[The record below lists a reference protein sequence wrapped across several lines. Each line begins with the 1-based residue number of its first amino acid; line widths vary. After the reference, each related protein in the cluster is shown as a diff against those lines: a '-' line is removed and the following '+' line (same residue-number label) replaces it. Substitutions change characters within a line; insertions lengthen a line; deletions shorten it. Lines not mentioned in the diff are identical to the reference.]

1 MHSHHDKTRGWQP
14 FWAALGAALLVLLP
28 LVGGTILL
36 TRQSL
41 RTKLAAKPQSGVA
54 VRMPKTENQL
64 TLLVCTAG
72 EQPGF
77 VLLYLN
83 ASQNCIRLAA
93 LPAETA
99 IPFGQGEATLA
110 QCYAAAGPARCREAL
125 LGPLALPET
134 TRYLALSPS
143 VLAAIADRYGMLRV
157 GFSGALTADELAQ
170 CGLSGGVQALSAR
183 EAESLFSGWDKDGT
197 LPPSHRAA
205 ARAAVLYQSMPENK
219 DYLTHEETLGTIQI
233 SEDVVASIATSTALE
248 VEGVGGLLS
257 TNMSDYL
264 GGKKMTARGVRVE
277 MEGDAIVVNLFI
289 MLRYG
294 FAVAEVAE
302 KVQTAVF
309 SALEGMTGFAVKA
322 VNVHVGGITFD

>member
-125 LGPLALPET
+125 LEPLALPET

-170 CGLSGGVQALSAR
+170 CGLSGGVQALSGPGG
-183 EAESLFSGWDKDGT
+183 AEPLFRVGQRRH
-197 LPPSHRAA
+197 PPAQPPGCR
-205 ARAAVLYQSMPENK
+205 RAAVWDAFFRQDLELLPTTLPAALRAHSSEL
-219 DYLTHEETLGTIQI
+219 LTDLTAQDFLTLESTLEFLANGNAAVSADALPGAWNPTRRFYGLT
-233 SEDVVASIATSTALE
+233 DASRAS
-248 VEGVGGLLS
+248 
-257 TNMSDYL
+257 
-264 GGKKMTARGVRVE
+264 
-277 MEGDAIVVNLFI
+277 
-289 MLRYG
+289 
-294 FAVAEVAE
+294 
-302 KVQTAVF
+302 VQTLF
-309 SALEGMTGFAVKA
+309 
-322 VNVHVGGITFD
+322 NVWPTEAQAASSSEP

>member
-41 RTKLAAKPQSGVA
+41 RTRLAAKPQSGVA

-125 LGPLALPET
+125 LEPLALPET

-143 VLAAIADRYGMLRV
+143 VLAAIADRYGMLR
-157 GFSGALTADELAQ
+157 
-170 CGLSGGVQALSAR
+170 ALSAR
-183 EAESLFSGWDKDGT
+183 EAQSLFSGWDKDGT

-205 ARAAVLYQSMPENK
+205 ARAAVWDAFFRQDLELLPTTLPAALRAHSSEL
-219 DYLTHEETLGTIQI
+219 LTDLTAQDLLTLESTLEFLANGNAAV
-233 SEDVVASIATSTALE
+233 SADVLPGAWNPTRRFYGLTDASRAS
-248 VEGVGGLLS
+248 
-257 TNMSDYL
+257 
-264 GGKKMTARGVRVE
+264 
-277 MEGDAIVVNLFI
+277 
-289 MLRYG
+289 
-294 FAVAEVAE
+294 
-302 KVQTAVF
+302 VQTLF
-309 SALEGMTGFAVKA
+309 
-322 VNVHVGGITFD
+322 NVWPTEAQAASSSEP

>member
-125 LGPLALPET
+125 LEPLALPET

-143 VLAAIADRYGMLRV
+143 VLAAIAERYGMLRV
-157 GFSGALTADELAQ
+157 GFSGALTADELAHQ
-170 CGLSGGVQALSAR
+170 HLWRFWTKLPGGTKTAPSRPATGLPPGRRCGTR
-183 EAESLFSGWDKDGT
+183 FSGKISNCS
-197 LPPSHRAA
+197 PRPSLRP
-205 ARAAVLYQSMPENK
+205 SGP
-219 DYLTHEETLGTIQI
+219 
-233 SEDVVASIATSTALE
+233 
-248 VEGVGGLLS
+248 
-257 TNMSDYL
+257 
-264 GGKKMTARGVRVE
+264 TAR
-277 MEGDAIVVNLFI
+277 
-289 MLRYG
+289 
-294 FAVAEVAE
+294 
-302 KVQTAVF
+302 
-309 SALEGMTGFAVKA
+309 SC
-322 VNVHVGGITFD
+322 

>member
-41 RTKLAAKPQSGVA
+41 RTRLAAKPQSGVA

-110 QCYAAAGPARCREAL
+110 HSSELLTDLTAQDLLTLESTLEFLANGNAAVFAD
-125 LGPLALPET
+125 ALPGAWNP
-134 TRYLALSPS
+134 TR
-143 VLAAIADRYGMLRV
+143 RFYG
-157 GFSGALTADELAQ
+157 LTDA
-170 CGLSGGVQALSAR
+170 S
-183 EAESLFSGWDKDGT
+183 
-197 LPPSHRAA
+197 RA
-205 ARAAVLYQSMPENK
+205 S
-219 DYLTHEETLGTIQI
+219 
-233 SEDVVASIATSTALE
+233 
-248 VEGVGGLLS
+248 
-257 TNMSDYL
+257 
-264 GGKKMTARGVRVE
+264 
-277 MEGDAIVVNLFI
+277 
-289 MLRYG
+289 
-294 FAVAEVAE
+294 
-302 KVQTAVF
+302 VQTLF
-309 SALEGMTGFAVKA
+309 
-322 VNVHVGGITFD
+322 NVWPTEAQAASSSEP

>member
-125 LGPLALPET
+125 LEPLALPET

-170 CGLSGGVQALSAR
+170 RGLSGGVQALSAR
-183 EAESLFSGWDKDGT
+183 EAQSLFSGWDKDGT

-205 ARAAVLYQSMPENK
+205 ARAAVWDAFFRQDLELLPTTLSAALRAHSSEL
-219 DYLTHEETLGTIQI
+219 LTDLTAQDLLTLESTLEFLANGNAAVFADALPGAWNPTRRFYGLT
-233 SEDVVASIATSTALE
+233 DASRAS
-248 VEGVGGLLS
+248 
-257 TNMSDYL
+257 
-264 GGKKMTARGVRVE
+264 
-277 MEGDAIVVNLFI
+277 
-289 MLRYG
+289 
-294 FAVAEVAE
+294 
-302 KVQTAVF
+302 VQTLF
-309 SALEGMTGFAVKA
+309 
-322 VNVHVGGITFD
+322 NVWPTEAQAASSSEP

>member
-1 MHSHHDKTRGWQP
+1 LHSHHDKTRGWQP

-41 RTKLAAKPQSGVA
+41 RTRLAAKPQSGVA

-125 LGPLALPET
+125 LEPLALPET

-170 CGLSGGVQALSAR
+170 CSLSGGVQALSAR
-183 EAESLFSGWDKDGT
+183 EAQSLFSGWDKDGT

-205 ARAAVLYQSMPENK
+205 ARAAVWDAFFRQDLELLPTTLPAALRAHSSEL
-219 DYLTHEETLGTIQI
+219 LTDLTAQDFFGSRELGRADHRHAGADGAAFVQG
-233 SEDVVASIATSTALE
+233 DVSQGGAQDGGMIHGHGREAGQVAGQGRGGVMGAAQPGLHDGQLHAL
-248 VEGVGGLLS
+248 
-257 TNMSDYL
+257 T
-264 GGKKMTARGVRVE
+264 GKGQ
-277 MEGDAIVVNLFI
+277 
-289 MLRYG
+289 YG
-294 FAVAEVAE
+294 QHGQE
-302 KVQTAVF
+302 
-309 SALEGMTGFAVKA
+309 
-322 VNVHVGGITFD
+322 

>member
-41 RTKLAAKPQSGVA
+41 RTRLAAKPQSGVA

-125 LGPLALPET
+125 LEPLALPET

-170 CGLSGGVQALSAR
+170 CGLSGGVQALSGPGG
-183 EAESLFSGWDKDGT
+183 AEPLFRVGQRRH
-197 LPPSHRAA
+197 PPAQPPAA
-205 ARAAVLYQSMPENK
+205 ARAAVWDAFFRQDLELLPTTLPAALRAHSSEL
-219 DYLTHEETLGTIQI
+219 LTDLTAQDLLTLESTLEFLANGNAAVFADALPGAWNPTRRFYGLT
-233 SEDVVASIATSTALE
+233 DASRAS
-248 VEGVGGLLS
+248 
-257 TNMSDYL
+257 
-264 GGKKMTARGVRVE
+264 
-277 MEGDAIVVNLFI
+277 
-289 MLRYG
+289 
-294 FAVAEVAE
+294 
-302 KVQTAVF
+302 VQTLF
-309 SALEGMTGFAVKA
+309 
-322 VNVHVGGITFD
+322 NVWPTEAQAASSSEP

>member
-1 MHSHHDKTRGWQP
+1 M
-14 FWAALGAALLVLLP
+14 
-28 LVGGTILL
+28 GGTILL

-99 IPFGQGEATLA
+99 IPFGQGEATRPVLCRGRPSPLPGSLIGA
-110 QCYAAAGPARCREAL
+110 SGSARDH
-125 LGPLALPET
+125 
-134 TRYLALSPS
+134 RYLALSPS

-183 EAESLFSGWDKDGT
+183 EAQSLFSGWDKDGT

-205 ARAAVLYQSMPENK
+205 AGRRC
-219 DYLTHEETLGTIQI
+219 GTRFSGKI
-233 SEDVVASIATSTALE
+233 SNCSPRPSLRPS
-248 VEGVGGLLS
+248 GP
-257 TNMSDYL
+257 
-264 GGKKMTARGVRVE
+264 TAR
-277 MEGDAIVVNLFI
+277 
-289 MLRYG
+289 
-294 FAVAEVAE
+294 
-302 KVQTAVF
+302 
-309 SALEGMTGFAVKA
+309 SC
-322 VNVHVGGITFD
+322 

>member
-125 LGPLALPET
+125 LEPLALPET

-157 GFSGALTADELAQ
+157 GFSGALTADELARTG
-170 CGLSGGVQALSAR
+170 CSANVQALSAR
-183 EAESLFSGWDKDGT
+183 EAEALLSGMEGVV
-197 LPPSHRAA
+197 PPAHKAA
-205 ARAAVLYQSMPENK
+205 ARAAVWDAFFRQELELLPATLPDALRTHSPSL
-219 DYLTHEETLGTIQI
+219 LTDLTAQDLLTLESTLEFLANGNAAVSADALPGAWNPTRRFYGLT
-233 SEDVVASIATSTALE
+233 DASRAS
-248 VEGVGGLLS
+248 
-257 TNMSDYL
+257 
-264 GGKKMTARGVRVE
+264 
-277 MEGDAIVVNLFI
+277 
-289 MLRYG
+289 
-294 FAVAEVAE
+294 
-302 KVQTAVF
+302 VQTLF
-309 SALEGMTGFAVKA
+309 
-322 VNVHVGGITFD
+322 NVWPTEAQAASSSEP

>member
-125 LGPLALPET
+125 LEPLALPET

-157 GFSGALTADELAQ
+157 GFSGALTADERAQ
-170 CGLSGGVQALSAR
+170 GGLSGGGQALSAR
-183 EAESLFSGWDKDGT
+183 EAQSLFSGWDKDGT

-205 ARAAVLYQSMPENK
+205 ARAAVWDAFFRQDLELLPTTLPAALRAHSSEL
-219 DYLTHEETLGTIQI
+219 LTDLTAQDLLTLESTLEFLANGNAAVSADALPGAWNPTRRFYGLT
-233 SEDVVASIATSTALE
+233 DASRAS
-248 VEGVGGLLS
+248 
-257 TNMSDYL
+257 
-264 GGKKMTARGVRVE
+264 
-277 MEGDAIVVNLFI
+277 
-289 MLRYG
+289 
-294 FAVAEVAE
+294 
-302 KVQTAVF
+302 VQTLF
-309 SALEGMTGFAVKA
+309 
-322 VNVHVGGITFD
+322 NVWPTEAQAASSSEP

>member
-125 LGPLALPET
+125 LEPLALPET

-157 GFSGALTADELAQ
+157 GFSGALAQ

-183 EAESLFSGWDKDGT
+183 EAQSLFSGWDKDGT

-205 ARAAVLYQSMPENK
+205 ARAAVWDAFFRQDLELLPTTLPAALRAHSSEL
-219 DYLTHEETLGTIQI
+219 LTDLTAQDFLTLESTLEFLANGNAAVSADALPGAWNPTRRFYGLT
-233 SEDVVASIATSTALE
+233 DASRAS
-248 VEGVGGLLS
+248 
-257 TNMSDYL
+257 
-264 GGKKMTARGVRVE
+264 
-277 MEGDAIVVNLFI
+277 
-289 MLRYG
+289 
-294 FAVAEVAE
+294 
-302 KVQTAVF
+302 VQTLF
-309 SALEGMTGFAVKA
+309 
-322 VNVHVGGITFD
+322 NVWPTEAQAASSSEP

>member
-125 LGPLALPET
+125 LEPLALPET

-170 CGLSGGVQALSAR
+170 CGLSGGDTV
-183 EAESLFSGWDKDGT
+183 
-197 LPPSHRAA
+197 PPAHKAA
-205 ARAAVLYQSMPENK
+205 ARAAVWDAFFRQDLELLPTTLPAALRAHSSEL
-219 DYLTHEETLGTIQI
+219 LTDLTAQDFLTLESTLEFLANGNAAVSADALPGAWNPTRRFYGLT
-233 SEDVVASIATSTALE
+233 DASRAS
-248 VEGVGGLLS
+248 
-257 TNMSDYL
+257 
-264 GGKKMTARGVRVE
+264 
-277 MEGDAIVVNLFI
+277 
-289 MLRYG
+289 
-294 FAVAEVAE
+294 
-302 KVQTAVF
+302 VQTLF
-309 SALEGMTGFAVKA
+309 
-322 VNVHVGGITFD
+322 NVWPTEAQAASSSEP

>member
-1 MHSHHDKTRGWQP
+1 MVSHGWRP

-54 VRMPKTENQL
+54 VRMPKAENQL

-93 LPAETA
+93 LPAETTIA
-99 IPFGQGEATLA
+99 FGQGEATLA

-125 LGPLALPET
+125 LEPLALPET
-134 TRYLALSPS
+134 TQYLALSPS
-143 VLAAIADRYGMLRV
+143 VLSALADRYGMLRV
-157 GFSGALTADELAQ
+157 GFSGALAAEELAQ

-183 EAESLFSGWDKDGT
+183 EANALFADWDKDGT
-197 LPPSHRAA
+197 LLPRHRAA
-205 ARAAVLYQSMPENK
+205 ARAAVWDAFFRQNLDLLP
-219 DYLTHEETLGTIQI
+219 TTLP
-233 SEDVVASIATSTALE
+233 TALRAHSSE
-248 VEGVGGLLS
+248 LLTDLSAQDLLTLES
-257 TNMSDYL
+257 TLEFLANGNAAVSSDALPGAWNPTRRFYTL
-264 GGKKMTARGVRVE
+264 T
-277 MEGDAIVVNLFI
+277 DAS
-289 MLRYG
+289 R
-294 FAVAEVAE
+294 AA
-302 KVQTAVF
+302 VQTLF
-309 SALEGMTGFAVKA
+309 
-322 VNVHVGGITFD
+322 NVSPTETQAASSSEP

>member
-125 LGPLALPET
+125 LEPLALPET
-134 TRYLALSPS
+134 TRYLAFSPS

-157 GFSGALTADELAQ
+157 GFSGALAADELAQ

-183 EAESLFSGWDKDGT
+183 EAQSLFSGWDKDGT

-205 ARAAVLYQSMPENK
+205 ARAAVWDAFFRQDLELLPTTLPAALRAHSSEL
-219 DYLTHEETLGTIQI
+219 LTDLTAQDLLTLESTLEFLANGNA
-233 SEDVVASIATSTALE
+233 VVSADALPGAWNPTRRFYGLTDASRAS
-248 VEGVGGLLS
+248 
-257 TNMSDYL
+257 
-264 GGKKMTARGVRVE
+264 
-277 MEGDAIVVNLFI
+277 
-289 MLRYG
+289 
-294 FAVAEVAE
+294 
-302 KVQTAVF
+302 VQTLF
-309 SALEGMTGFAVKA
+309 
-322 VNVHVGGITFD
+322 NVWPTEAQAASSSEP

>member
-183 EAESLFSGWDKDGT
+183 EAQSLFSGWDKDGT

-205 ARAAVLYQSMPENK
+205 ARAAVWDAFFRQDLELLPTTLPAALRAHSSEL
-219 DYLTHEETLGTIQI
+219 LTDLTAQDLWTLESTLEFLANGNAAVSADALPGAWNPTRRFYGLT
-233 SEDVVASIATSTALE
+233 DASRAS
-248 VEGVGGLLS
+248 
-257 TNMSDYL
+257 
-264 GGKKMTARGVRVE
+264 
-277 MEGDAIVVNLFI
+277 
-289 MLRYG
+289 
-294 FAVAEVAE
+294 
-302 KVQTAVF
+302 VQTLF
-309 SALEGMTGFAVKA
+309 
-322 VNVHVGGITFD
+322 NVWPTEAQAASSSEP